1 MSVKV
6 LNLRKGRFSAFPRG
20 GGGIGFLAFS
30 LRLLCYL
37 EEGRIFDQCQ
47 ATVLPDLKLASV
59 EHITSKKAKKNSSV
73 SKEDLCSSVR

>member
-1 MSVKV
+1 MHFQEVEV
-6 LNLRKGRFSAFPRG
+6 GLDFWPF
-20 GGGIGFLAFS
+20 

>member
-20 GGGIGFLAFS
+20 EVGLDFWPF

-59 EHITSKKAKKNSSV
+59 EHITSKKAKKTQ
-73 SKEDLCSSVR
+73 VRLKKIYVQV